1 MLFSYTINVMNMN
14 INTNSKNI
22 KPGDI
27 FVAIKGINNDGHDY
41 IEDAIDNGASYII
54 CEKGEYKI
62 PYMLVPSTEK
72 FLKDY
77 VDAYNNIINE
87 MCIIGITGTN
97 GKTTSCFLIY
107 ELLKMLNVKCAYIGT
122 LGFYLEDKIINLN
135 NTTPDLLTL
144 YNILKECKDKAVKV
158 IVMEVSSHALEMN
171 RIYGFKFDYTV
182 FTNLT
187 KDHLD
192 FHLDINNYLNSKIK
206 LFNLIKPNGIG
217 IVNIDDDNSKK
228 FKCKNLKT
236 YGFKNSNYQITSYKL
251 FLNKTIYQFK
261 YNNKKYKVKINA
273 PGKYNIYNSIISII
287 ILNNMGFPIN
297 KIIKK
302 LNKVTLPSGRMEI
315 INVNKSYV
323 IIDYAHTPDAVS
335 NVLKNVNEFKKNKV
349 YTIIGCGGNRDK
361 TKRKDMGIISTE
373 LSDYVIF
380 TNDNPRS
387 EKPTD
392 IINDITN
399 DLISN
404 NYEVILDRKD
414 AIIKGIQLLD
424 KNDILLILGKG
435 HENYQIING
444 INYHFN
450 DKEEVLKYIKKIK
463 T

>member
-1 MLFSYTINVMNMN
+1 
-14 INTNSKNI
+14 
-22 KPGDI
+22 
-27 FVAIKGINNDGHDY
+27 
-41 IEDAIDNGASYII
+41 
-54 CEKGEYKI
+54 
-62 PYMLVPSTEK
+62 
-72 FLKDY
+72 
-77 VDAYNNIINE
+77 
-87 MCIIGITGTN
+87 
-97 GKTTSCFLIY
+97 
-107 ELLKMLNVKCAYIGT
+107 
-122 LGFYLEDKIINLN
+122 
-135 NTTPDLLTL
+135 
-144 YNILKECKDKAVKV
+144 
-158 IVMEVSSHALEMN
+158 
-171 RIYGFKFDYTV
+171 
-182 FTNLT
+182 
-187 KDHLD
+187 
-192 FHLDINNYLNSKIK
+192 
-206 LFNLIKPNGIG
+206 
-217 IVNIDDDNSKK
+217 
-228 FKCKNLKT
+228 
-236 YGFKNSNYQITSYKL
+236 
-251 FLNKTIYQFK
+251 
-261 YNNKKYKVKINA
+261 
-273 PGKYNIYNSIISII
+273 
-287 ILNNMGFPIN
+287 MGFPIN